1 MTLSLLLY
9 ATMVCSLAAFVGM
22 LVADAVRSRR
32 ATDHLLRDA
41 ARTRHRGAPRIR
53 ETYRPSRAM

>member
-22 LVADAVRSRR
+22 LIVDAVRSKR
-32 ATDHLLRDA
+32 ATDHLLRDP
-41 ARTRHRGAPRIR
+41 ARTRHRGAPRLR
-53 ETYRPSRAM
+53 EPYRASRAM